1 MYVSIISFIIIFIIG
16 ASFVPPGANFVP
28 PPETFSTRNMMY
40 PGTLCSPPTIYF
52 RKIYLLLTFA
62 ML

>member
-16 ASFVPPGANFVP
+16 ASFVPPGGKFCSSPRNIFYPEHDVP
-28 PPETFSTRNMMY
+28 RNTMF
-40 PGTLCSPPTIYF
+40 PPTIYF

>member
-1 MYVSIISFIIIFIIG
+1 MYVSIISFIIIFIIVSDFETSISYLG
-16 ASFVPPGANFVP
+16 TTISYFGTTTVPFW
-28 PPETFSTRNMMY
+28 
-40 PGTLCSPPTIYF
+40 GTKHGTIYF